1 MRLVLAHSRYCILA
15 KSNNLGSHV
24 RITSWKYCKHIV
36 GEQRSAALT
45 LWLTESHWGNGVM
58 NLNPIHPL
66 QRASLGDRLF
76 LREVWAHVW
85 LSVSPLSPGT
95 ERMKKSHLCLH
106 CIPKNHILIH
116 HLTASSESSKVDSE
130 LSFTLT
136 NLFDKSSQ
144 LHICPWQKK
153 KKKKWSRCQI
163 IFWQIIEPG
172 FLFEPN
178 GRIQR
183 WDLLAP
189 QHLLTL
195 CSGRNKAYQ

>member
-1 MRLVLAHSRYCILA
+1 
-15 KSNNLGSHV
+15 
-24 RITSWKYCKHIV
+24 
-36 GEQRSAALT
+36 
-45 LWLTESHWGNGVM
+45 M

-66 QRASLGDRLF
+66 QRASLGDRVF

-153 KKKKWSRCQI
+153 KKKVIPLPDIFLADHRARLSGWAKWEDSEVGPPCS
-163 IFWQIIEPG
+163 
-172 FLFEPN
+172 
-178 GRIQR
+178 
-183 WDLLAP
+183 

-195 CSGRNKAYQ
+195 CSGRNKAYQWLSVI